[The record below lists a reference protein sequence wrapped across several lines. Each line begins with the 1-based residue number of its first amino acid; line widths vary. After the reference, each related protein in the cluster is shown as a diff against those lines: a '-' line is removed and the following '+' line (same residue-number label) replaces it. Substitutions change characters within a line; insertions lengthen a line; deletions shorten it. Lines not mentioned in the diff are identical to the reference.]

1 MANGIITL
9 TRTGSS
15 SSGKMYGQIVWSAT
29 SNGTAANTS
38 TVTASVQV
46 KRQDGFTTTGTWKGS
61 LKVGGSTKTISYY
74 GSISN
79 TWVTVATLTTT
90 VNHNADGSGTCYI
103 YAKVNGPSG
112 TSQAGVYVSGTETV
126 TLDTIPRQAVLTSA
140 TDFNDEENPAIT
152 YTNPL
157 GTAVPSLQVGISLD
171 STNDCEIAY
180 RDVDKADGTDT
191 INLTEAERNVLR
203 AAVTEGNSRTVW
215 IYLRTRIDETYYY
228 SPLSK
233 TLTIKNPNP
242 TISPTITDSNST
254 TVALTGNSSKLV
266 RYFSNAAITIGA
278 AAVKQATIESQ
289 KVTCGN
295 KSLTDNGTIN
305 AVESN
310 SFVFTATDSRGNTE
324 TKTVTPAFVEYVK
337 LTCSLGNNMP
347 DGDGEMAVKVSGN
360 YFNGSFG
367 SKSNSLNV
375 YYRYKTSG
383 GSYGSWQAM
392 TVTKSGNAYTAT
404 ANVTGLDYQQAY
416 VFQAYAKDAL
426 ATVESVEKSVKA
438 SPVFDWGE
446 NDFKFNVPVYDKF
459 GALIGNG
466 LAAYTGGGDTGIDP
480 DTTLEDLCLTS
491 HSHAPQGAGTFYYI
505 HTAFYNT
512 KSATAARA
520 QFAMPYNKSGSMY
533 HRYYASGAW
542 SSWARY
548 LTADEIYPVGSVCI
562 RYDTTSPATLYGGT
576 WQRIEGRFLFG
587 CATSGTIGATGSHT
601 TGSGSSSMPYVNVA
615 VWRRTA

>member
-1 MANGIITL
+1 MANGTL
-9 TRTGSS
+9 TLTKSG
-15 SSGKMYGQIVWSAT
+15 SGKMYGQIVWSAE
-29 SNGTAANTS
+29 SNGTEANNS
-38 TVTASVQV
+38 TVTATIQI
-46 KRQDGFTTTGTWKGS
+46 KRPAGFTTTGTWKGS
-61 LKVGGSTKTISYY
+61 LKVGGATKNISWY
-74 GSISN
+74 GSVSSN
-79 TWVTVATLTTT
+79 WVTVGTLTET
-90 VNHNADGSGTCYI
+90 VSHNSDGSGTCYI
-103 YAKVNGPSG
+103 YGKIAGPSG
-112 TSQAGVYVSGTETV
+112 TSMEGTYVSGTETA

-140 TDFNDEENPAIT
+140 TNFNDEENPAIT

-157 GTAVPSLQVGISLD
+157 GAAVPSLQVGISLD
-171 STNDCEIAY
+171 SSSDCEIAY
-180 RDVDKADGTDT
+180 RDVDKTAGTDT
-191 INLTEAERNVLR
+191 IDLTEAERNILR
-203 AAVTEGNSRTVW
+203 AAVTDGNSRTVW
-215 IYLRTRIDETYYY
+215 IYLRTRIGETYYY

-278 AAVKQATIESQ
+278 SAVKQATIESQ

-295 KSLTDNGTIN
+295 KVLTADGTIN

-310 SFVFTATDSRGNTE
+310 SFVFTATDSRGNTA

-375 YYRYKTSG
+375 YYRYKTSS

-392 TVTKSGNAYTAT
+392 TVTKSGNTYTAT

-446 NDFKFNVPVYDKF
+446 SDFKFNVPVYDEF

-466 LAAYTGGGDTGIDP
+466 LAAYNGGGDAGIDP
-480 DTTLEDLCLTS
+480 NTTLEDLCLSS
-491 HSHAPQGAGTFYYI
+491 HSNAPQGAGTFYYI

-512 KSATAARA
+512 KSATAARS
-520 QFAMPYNKSGSMY
+520 QVAMPYNKKGSIY

-542 SSWARY
+542 SAWARY
-548 LTADEIYPVGSVCI
+548 LNADEAFGVGSVCI
-562 RYDTTSPATLYGGT
+562 RFDTTSPATLYGGT

-587 CATSGTIGATGSHT
+587 SAESGTIGATGTHT
-601 TGSGSSSMPYVNVA
+601 TGSGSSSLPYVNVA
-615 VWRRTA
+615 IWRRTA